1 MITTNQIGLV
11 INGTNQSN
19 RGGNDINQA
28 KNSFYNLRGNSAH
41 KHIPEEQF
49 TSKVLNSQTGKH
61 VHRQTAKI
69 AESRTDS
76 GTD

>member
-1 MITTNQIGLV
+1 MVPTNQIEVAMTSTKQRTHSTTYG
-11 INGTNQSN
+11 
-19 RGGNDINQA
+19 
-28 KNSFYNLRGNSAH
+28 GNSAH